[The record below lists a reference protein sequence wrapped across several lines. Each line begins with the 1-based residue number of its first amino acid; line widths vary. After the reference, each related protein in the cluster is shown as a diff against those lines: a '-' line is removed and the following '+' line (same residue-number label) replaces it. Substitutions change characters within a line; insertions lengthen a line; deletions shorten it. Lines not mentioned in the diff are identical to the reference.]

1 MSVVAFTGPRAES
14 PPAARVS
21 WADFLSESLEIDWR
35 ASEWD
40 PETLMFVGSLGSP
53 TTDISTCLRP
63 GCGIVV
69 DGARS
74 WCSACRKVRRQL
86 GPDEPLP
93 PRVPNPQ
100 WKAWTDTAA
109 RFCLAGLHPVVRDEL
124 LFGLQDRDR
133 NRFAIR
139 PQQVRLLVEKLP
151 AEAESLRTLTD
162 GSFSGLER
170 SLLRSVQ
177 QAVRR
182 LSTVYAGDDGTSG
195 DLWDCAV
202 VGLRAGRERPY
213 TAVSGQLDFTVI
225 RQPWLRDI
233 TRAALRALRP
243 AVTDCHRYLQA
254 AAIASSVLTGRPSGD
269 DPRGLRAGDMTAIC
283 QAFHTAVD
291 PRTGAAYSSSH
302 RRSLTGWWRR
312 LIDFSRA
319 AGLMDTIPGTFA
331 VRPEH
336 MMGAVETSEDD
347 IGRAIP
353 EEWIAH
359 LDAHLHLLGTSSGF
373 EPYGWTAEE
382 LREMYRVYYQVLRD
396 TGRRPSE
403 VARLSE
409 RPIEYTSGQPS
420 LIYDNTKAGRHRR
433 RLPIDQTTASVIEA
447 WSARL
452 ATMHIPTGCRG
463 YLFPTPGA
471 RNRARRGHLSGSQYR
486 RAFVAWLTLVPQPTG
501 LSDDAVAFPV
511 ERIDPY
517 GFRHAFAQRHADG
530 GTAIDVL
537 RDLMDH
543 REIETTMGY
552 YRVTL
557 ARKQMAVQ
565 LVAQLALDRNGA
577 PAPFPSEL
585 AYERASVATAYGNCT
600 EPSNVKAGGKSCP
613 IRFQC
618 SGCGFYRPDP
628 SYLAAIEQQQAQLRA
643 DRAVARAGDVARWV
657 LDNLDEQIT
666 SCERIADTMRRQMIA
681 MPAPER
687 QAIESACTDLRKARQ
702 VALIPTDSLHR
713 RPDDHH

>member
-1 MSVVAFTGPRAES
+1 MTVVAFADPRAEI

-21 WADFLSESLEIDWR
+21 WADFLSESLEADWR
-35 ASEWD
+35 VSEWD
-40 PETLMFVGSLGSP
+40 PQTLAFVGSLGSP
-53 TTDISTCLRP
+53 ATDISICLRP
-63 GCGIVV
+63 CCGMVV
-69 DGARS
+69 DSARA
-74 WCSACRKVRRQL
+74 WCSACRKVRRRL
-86 GPDEPLP
+86 GPEQPLP
-93 PRVPNPQ
+93 PRVPNPH
-100 WKAWTDTAA
+100 WTPRKDTAA
-109 RFCLAGLHPVVRDEL
+109 RFCLARLQPVVREEL

-133 NRFAIR
+133 HQVAIR

-151 AEAESLRTLTD
+151 AETESLLTLTD
-162 GSFSGLER
+162 GHFSGMQR

-182 LSTVYAGDDGTSG
+182 LQTIYAGDDGTSG

-213 TAVSGQLDFTVI
+213 PAVAGHLDFTVI

-233 TRAALRALRP
+233 TRDALRALRP

-254 AAIASSVLTGRPSGD
+254 AGIASSVLTGRPSGN
-269 DPRGLRAGDMTAIC
+269 DPGGLAAGDMTAIC

-291 PRTGAAYSSSH
+291 PKTGAAYSSSH

-336 MMGAVETSEDD
+336 MMGTVETTEDN
-347 IGRAIP
+347 IGRAVP
-353 EEWIAH
+353 DEWIAH
-359 LDAHLHLLGTSSGF
+359 LDAHLPLLGTSSRF
-373 EPYGWTAEE
+373 EPHGWTAED

-403 VARLSE
+403 VARLPD
-409 RPIEYTSGQPS
+409 RPIEYTNGQPS

-433 RLPIDQTTASVIEA
+433 RLPIDHTTASVIEA

-452 ATMHIPTGCRG
+452 TTMHIPTGCRG

-471 RNRARRGHLSGSQYR
+471 RNRARRGHLSGSQFR
-486 RAFVAWLTLVPQPTG
+486 RAFVAWVTRVPQATG
-501 LSDDAVAFPV
+501 LSENASAFPV
-511 ERIDPY
+511 EHIDPY
-517 GFRHAFAQRHADG
+517 GFRHAYAQRHADS

-543 REIETTMGY
+543 KEIETTMGY

-557 ARKQMAVQ
+557 VRKQKAVR

-577 PAPFPSEL
+577 AAPFPSEL
-585 AYERASVATAYGNCT
+585 AYERSSVATAYGNCT

-628 SYLAAIEQQQAQLRA
+628 SYLAAIEQQQAQLHA
-643 DRAVARAGDVARWV
+643 DRAVARASDVASWV

-666 SCERIADTMRRQMIA
+666 SYERIADTMRAQMTA

-702 VALIPTDSLHR
+702 VALIPTDSLRR